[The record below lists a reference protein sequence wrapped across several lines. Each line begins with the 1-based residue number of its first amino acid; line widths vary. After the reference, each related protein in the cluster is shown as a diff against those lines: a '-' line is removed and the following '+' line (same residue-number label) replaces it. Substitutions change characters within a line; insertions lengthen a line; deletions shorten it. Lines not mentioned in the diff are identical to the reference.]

1 MNTHPTT
8 LTVGQPLG
16 VTPPF
21 EGYMPVLNG
30 ASFDVIAFFSGVT
43 DRDRKDWLKGKVK
56 YGLHIEN
63 GIPLF
68 LLDLGRTWS
77 LDVYFNMPQ
86 EKEAHRKSF
95 FEGDPAQNSIT
106 LTLVSYPEAIVQAV
120 RGIDIDPAF
129 LMALKE
135 ACFDQL
141 SNYTNKDDCFLAAE
155 TILQANDSRSLRK
168 KTAMRLL

>member
-1 MNTHPTT
+1 MTTQTTT
-8 LTVGQPLG
+8 LTVGQTLG

-30 ASFDVIAFFSGVT
+30 PSFDVIAFFSGLR
-43 DRDRKDWLKGKVK
+43 DRDRKDWLKGRIK
-56 YGLHIEN
+56 YGLHVEN

-77 LDVYFNMPQ
+77 LDIYFNMLQ
-86 EKEAHRKSF
+86 ENEEHRKEF
-95 FEGDPAQNSIT
+95 FEGEMKHTRIS
-106 LTLVSYPEAIVQAV
+106 LSLVSYPEAIVQSV
-120 RGIDIDPAF
+120 RAIDIDPEF

-141 SNYTNKDDCFLAAE
+141 SKYANKDDCFLSAE

-168 KTAMRLL
+168 NTSMRLL